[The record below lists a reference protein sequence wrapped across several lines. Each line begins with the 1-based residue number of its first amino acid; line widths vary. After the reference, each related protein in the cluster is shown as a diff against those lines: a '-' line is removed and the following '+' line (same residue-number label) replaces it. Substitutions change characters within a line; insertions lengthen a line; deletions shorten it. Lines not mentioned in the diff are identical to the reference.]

1 MVSFHG
7 QAHQHSFQW
16 RRYTMNDEVL
26 IEMPAPGVTR
36 LVLNRP
42 DSFNALSSEMLSALE
57 VALQSV
63 AENAACRVVVI
74 AAGGKAFSAGHDLRE
89 MRNHPE
95 HDFYTQLFAQCS
107 RMMLRIQNLPQ
118 PVIAQVQGIATAAGC
133 QLVSMC
139 DLAVAS
145 QDARFAVSG
154 INYGLFC
161 STPSVGLS
169 RNMHRKQAM
178 EMLLTGDFID
188 AETAQKR
195 GLINQVV
202 NADRLE
208 ETVLELC
215 AKIAAKPEP
224 AVRLGKA
231 LFYQQLEMGVNA
243 AYQLA
248 GQTMACNMME
258 DTAQE
263 GFQAFLDKRK
273 PSWTS

>member
-1 MVSFHG
+1 MMV
-7 QAHQHSFQW
+7 
-16 RRYTMNDEVL
+16 
-26 IEMPAPGVTR
+26 
-36 LVLNRP
+36 
-42 DSFNALSSEMLSALE
+42 
-57 VALQSV
+57 
-63 AENAACRVVVI
+63 
-74 AAGGKAFSAGHDLRE
+74 
-89 MRNHPE
+89 
-95 HDFYTQLFAQCS
+95 
-107 RMMLRIQNLPQ
+107 RIQNLPQ
-118 PVIAQVQGIATAAGC
+118 PVIAEVQGIATAAGC

-145 QDARFAVSG
+145 QEARFAVSG

-188 AETAQKR
+188 ADTAKER

-202 NADRLE
+202 QGDALTE
-208 ETVLELC
+208 AVLQLC
-215 AKIAAKPEP
+215 LKIVAKPEP

-231 LFYQQLEMGVNA
+231 LFYQQLEMGLSA

-273 PSWTS
+273 PNWSAG

>member
-1 MVSFHG
+1 
-7 QAHQHSFQW
+7 
-16 RRYTMNDEVL
+16 MNDWVL
-26 IEMPAPGVTR
+26 RETPATGVTR

-42 DSFNALSSEMLSALE
+42 DSFNALSSEMLSALDD
-57 VALQSV
+57 ALQAV
-63 AENAACRVVVI
+63 AQDASCRVVVI
-74 AAGGKAFSAGHDLRE
+74 AAGGRAFSAGHDLRE
-89 MRNHPE
+89 MRNHPD

-107 RMMLRIQNLPQ
+107 RMMSRIQNLPQ
-118 PVIAQVQGIATAAGC
+118 PVIAEVQGIATAAGC

-145 QDARFAVSG
+145 QEARFAVSG

-188 AETAQKR
+188 APLAVER
-195 GLINQVV
+195 GLINHSVP
-202 NADRLE
+202 LE
-208 ETVLELC
+208 QLEDTVLKLC
-215 AKIAAKPEP
+215 LKISAKPEP
-224 AVRLGKA
+224 AVRMGKA
-231 LFYQQLEMGVNA
+231 LFYKQLEMGISA

-248 GQTMACNMME
+248 GQTMACNMMD

-273 PSWTS
+273 PSWSPDA